1 MQSVPL
7 LLRQSL
13 RAHSQIIRAGAR
25 SKQSPQV
32 RFRTTPPNVFADRPI
47 ARSFS
52 ICSQCHFHQLPR
64 SLAPLP
70 DEKDKIS
77 DELGRVNEHSAAGIV
92 SDGVPDS
99 NAAAGTPHKS
109 SSEQDSTSSWQA
121 QMKIE
126 NEASPEGT
134 AAEQKKQST
143 PSWSTLS
150 SSAGGLPSYLENRR
164 SQLSK
169 QFTTMMD
176 TMQANV
182 FVAGQRL
189 NDLTGYSAIE
199 VLKKDIETQ
208 EDRLRE
214 ARAQVRRAKENY
226 TSAINNRSTSQREV
240 NELLQR
246 KHAWSPTDLERFTLL
261 YRNDHANELAE
272 AETQEALSRAERE
285 AEEAAASLNKSIL
298 SRYHEEQVWSDKIR
312 RMSTWGTWGLM
323 GVNVLLF
330 LIFQI
335 AVEPWRRSR
344 LVKGFEDKVV
354 EALEKEKSLNHIHSA
369 VSLPAGSVTL
379 PEVID
384 STVEKSVAAIE
395 APKDEPAEAPLTP
408 AISPV
413 EPSLTAEPTVEP
425 AAESTVEP
433 TPEKS
438 LYTRVAEIPWA
449 PITLQ
454 YWRQVIDELFA
465 ERIVSLS
472 QRDITVAALQSAA
485 AGAALTSLLL
495 ALVRPR

>member
-1 MQSVPL
+1 
-7 LLRQSL
+7 
-13 RAHSQIIRAGAR
+13 
-25 SKQSPQV
+25 
-32 RFRTTPPNVFADRPI
+32 
-47 ARSFS
+47 
-52 ICSQCHFHQLPR
+52 
-64 SLAPLP
+64 
-70 DEKDKIS
+70 
-77 DELGRVNEHSAAGIV
+77 
-92 SDGVPDS
+92 
-99 NAAAGTPHKS
+99 
-109 SSEQDSTSSWQA
+109 
-121 QMKIE
+121 
-126 NEASPEGT
+126 
-134 AAEQKKQST
+134 
-143 PSWSTLS
+143 
-150 SSAGGLPSYLENRR
+150 
-164 SQLSK
+164 
-169 QFTTMMD
+169 
-176 TMQANV
+176 
-182 FVAGQRL
+182 
-189 NDLTGYSAIE
+189 
-199 VLKKDIETQ
+199 
-208 EDRLRE
+208 
-214 ARAQVRRAKENY
+214 
-226 TSAINNRSTSQREV
+226 
-240 NELLQR
+240 
-246 KHAWSPTDLERFTLL
+246 
-261 YRNDHANELAE
+261 
-272 AETQEALSRAERE
+272 
-285 AEEAAASLNKSIL
+285 
-298 SRYHEEQVWSDKIR
+298 
-312 RMSTWGTWGLM
+312 MSTWGTWGLM

-413 EPSLTAEPTVEP
+413 EPSLTAEATVEP

>member
-7 LLRQSL
+7 LIRQSL
-13 RAHSQIIRAGAR
+13 RAHLQVQCAGAR
-25 SKQSPQV
+25 SIQV
-32 RFRTTPPNVFADRPI
+32 PRIRAAAATAFADRPN

-52 ICSQCHFHQLPR
+52 ICGRCRFRQL
-64 SLAPLP
+64 SGSFSPL
-70 DEKDKIS
+70 DEKEKDRILEEARKVSERTAPEVVPEGVPESNTTTGTPYGSSPQS
-77 DELGRVNEHSAAGIV
+77 DSPSTWQTETKPEDEGPTGEEKQTEQKQKTEARSAALG
-92 SDGVPDS
+92 SLG
-99 NAAAGTPHKS
+99 
-109 SSEQDSTSSWQA
+109 
-121 QMKIE
+121 
-126 NEASPEGT
+126 
-134 AAEQKKQST
+134 
-143 PSWSTLS
+143 
-150 SSAGGLPSYLENRR
+150 GGLPSYLENRR

-199 VLKKDIETQ
+199 VLKKDIQDQ

-214 ARAQVRRAKENY
+214 ARAQVRKAKENY
-226 TSAINNRSTSQREV
+226 TAAINNRSTSQREV

-261 YRNDHANELAE
+261 YRNDHTNEVAE
-272 AETQEALSRAERE
+272 TETQEALSRAERE
-285 AEEAAASLNKSIL
+285 AEEAAAALNKSIL

-354 EALEKEKSLNHIHSA
+354 EALEKEKHLNHFSSA
-369 VSLPAGSVTL
+369 APPSAATTTTSTTL

-384 STVEKSVAAIE
+384 SEIETSVAAME
-395 APKDEPAEAPLTP
+395 SPKDESTK
-408 AISPV
+408 
-413 EPSLTAEPTVEP
+413 TA
-425 AAESTVEP
+425 P
-433 TPEKS
+433 TPSMSSMEASSALLEPIPEQS
-438 LYTRVAEIPWA
+438 LYTRVTNIPWA
-449 PITLQ
+449 PITTE

-465 ERIVSLS
+465 ERTVSLS
-472 QRDITVAALQSAA
+472 QRDITVATLQSAA
-485 AGAALTSLLL
+485 AGAVLTSLLL
-495 ALVRPR
+495 AILRPR